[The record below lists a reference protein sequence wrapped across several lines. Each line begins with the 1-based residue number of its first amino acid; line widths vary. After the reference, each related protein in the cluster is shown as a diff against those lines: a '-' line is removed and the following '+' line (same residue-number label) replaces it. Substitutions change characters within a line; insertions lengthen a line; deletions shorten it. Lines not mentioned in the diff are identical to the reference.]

1 MSLKDLLDIKTGELL
16 ARSED
21 LKEINESLRL
31 SNQAIRI
38 KAEEIKNSRESL
50 TELEEK
56 LVTAVDN
63 LAETND
69 RFAITNNELIKVS
82 KELVEANEYIKQLV
96 LKQKDFINITAHE
109 IRTPVQS
116 ILGYGEILISEP
128 QTNEE
133 YLKLIVQNAIR
144 IQKLLTNIMDMA
156 KIDNDSFRL
165 TKEKFNLDALVSTV
179 IQDFK
184 SQISRSKKN
193 LNIFYDAKS
202 QVEEGEEGTL
212 IEADRD
218 KIMQVL
224 FNILDNAIKFTDT
237 GTIVVTTSKNESHKD
252 VDDSNHQQQQ
262 QQQQQHHHKEI
273 IVSIKDAGMGLD
285 PQDHSNVFLKSF
297 SSSYSDGIGLGLFIC
312 KAIIEAHGGNIWVES
327 NIDGKGVTFSFSLPL
342 GSRQV

>member
-1 MSLKDLLDIKTGELL
+1 MSLKDLLEIKTGELL
-16 ARSED
+16 ARTEE
-21 LKEINESLRL
+21 LKETNESLRL

-38 KAEEIKNSRESL
+38 KIEEIKISRESL

-56 LVTAVDN
+56 LVTAVEK

-82 KELVEANEYIKQLV
+82 QELVEANEYIKQLV
-96 LKQKDFINITAHE
+96 LRQKDFINITAHE

-116 ILGYGEILISEP
+116 ILGYSEILVSEP
-128 QTNEE
+128 HTNEE
-133 YLKLIVQNAIR
+133 YLKLIMQNATR
-144 IQKLLTNIMDMA
+144 IQKLLTNLTDMA

-193 LNIFYDAKS
+193 LNIVYDAKS
-202 QVEEGEEGTL
+202 QFEGDGEEGTF

-218 KIMQVL
+218 KIVQVL
-224 FNILDNAIKFTDT
+224 VNILDNAIKFTDT
-237 GTIVVTTSKNESHKD
+237 GTIVVTTSKSEPHTD
-252 VDDSNHQQQQ
+252 VDDSNH
-262 QQQQQHHHKEI
+262 HHQRHQKEI

-285 PQDHSNVFLKSF
+285 PQDHYKVFLKSF
-297 SSSYSDGIGLGLFIC
+297 SSPYSDGIGLGLFIC
-312 KAIIEAHGGNIWVES
+312 KAIVEAHGGNIWVES
-327 NIDGKGVTFSFSLPL
+327 NMDEKGVTFSFSLPL
-342 GSRQV
+342 VSWQA